1 MELFKWLIDIE
12 EKYDSLINQA
22 KSEGEEQVEDL
33 KSQKDS
39 EMESIIKKKKD
50 FVDSVLNNLMNEVK
64 EQITSYKEI
73 KLINENYINNRDKL
87 VQIILKKLGYDF

>member
-12 EKYDSLINQA
+12 EK
-22 KSEGEEQVEDL
+22 VENL

-39 EMESIIKKKKD
+39 EMESMIKKKKD

-64 EQITSYKEI
+64 EQITSFKDMCNKEI